1 MSGQFANLQEYISSL
16 PTNVTQNIYGHPA
29 SCLAIFRE
37 LPVLARTIIMR
48 FICLPNSEL
57 TGQPQPISQGVA
69 SSWINPSHQNTYKNI
84 TRMLVKLGI
93 WNEVG
98 TDWQLDATFRNNLT
112 GAIFGGTTNWLDETD
127 SVSTPSERSIKK
139 LEELNTYS
147 STRWDCVLQYLV
159 NPDRGQITRDTID
172 VFVHAKLL
180 KRNDD
185 TSSASTDPYQITGT
199 GFQFLLMN
207 RRTQVWFFII
217 NSLETRQQRGE
228 DISEHLIFLFQLSFA
243 TFGKDYSCEKFSAT
257 KENFLQHLRELGL
270 IWQKTRKI
278 KRYFPTKLAIELASG
293 LATTTYGEH
302 GNDEIQSGFLVVE
315 TNYRVYAYTNNDLY
329 LRITA
334 LFCKMLYRFP
344 NMSVGLIT
352 RQSIRKA
359 LSNEISA
366 DLILNFLK
374 SHAHPQMRKR
384 LLENKPLI
392 PTTISDQIRL
402 WEMERDRIVDQE
414 GMLYSQFNSANDFE
428 LIEKYAKDLNVLL
441 WSNSQKRCV
450 IVSKAGHEERKI
462 KRYFPTKLAIEL
474 ASGLATTTYGEHGND
489 EIQSGFLVVETNY
502 RVYAYTNNDL
512 YLRITALFCK
522 MLYRFPNMSVGLI
535 TRQSIRKALSNEI
548 SADLILNFLKSH
560 AHPQMRKRLLE
571 NKPLIPTTISDQIRL
586 WEMERDRIVDQE
598 GMLYSQFNSANDFEL
613 IEKYAKDLNVLLW
626 SNSQK
631 RCVIV
636 SKAGHEEVK
645 RFWKMQRPK
654 GSND

>member
-1 MSGQFANLQEYISSL
+1 MSSQFANLQEYIGSL
-16 PTNVTQNIYGHPA
+16 PANVIQNIYGHPA
-29 SCLAIFRE
+29 SCLAIFRD

-48 FICLPNSEL
+48 FICLPNSET
-57 TGQPQPISQGVA
+57 TGQPQPISQGVV
-69 SSWINPSHQNTYKNI
+69 SSWINPSHQNTYKI
-84 TRMLVKLGI
+84 ISRMLVKLGI
-93 WNEVG
+93 WNEIG

-112 GAIFGGTTNWLDETD
+112 GAIFGGTTYWLDETD
-127 SVSTPSERSIKK
+127 STAGPSERNVKK
-139 LEELNTYS
+139 LDELNAYS

-180 KRNDD
+180 RRNED
-185 TSSASTDPYQITGT
+185 TSSSSTDPYTITGA

-207 RRTQVWFFII
+207 RRSQVWFFII

-243 TFGKDYSCEKFSAT
+243 TFGKDYSCEKFSSV

-293 LATTTYGEH
+293 LSTNGFVDQQYGT
-302 GNDEIQSGFLVVE
+302 DEIQSGFLIVE

-329 LRITA
+329 LKITA

-352 RQSIRKA
+352 RQSIRRA
-359 LSNEISA
+359 LSKEISA

-402 WEMERDRIVDQE
+402 WEMEQDRIIDQE
-414 GMLYSQFNSANDFE
+414 GMLYNQFNTVNDFE

-441 WSNSQKRCV
+441 WSNAQKRC
-450 IVSKAGHEERKI
+450 I
-462 KRYFPTKLAIEL
+462 
-474 ASGLATTTYGEHGND
+474 
-489 EIQSGFLVVETNY
+489 
-502 RVYAYTNNDL
+502 
-512 YLRITALFCK
+512 
-522 MLYRFPNMSVGLI
+522 
-535 TRQSIRKALSNEI
+535 
-548 SADLILNFLKSH
+548 
-560 AHPQMRKRLLE
+560 
-571 NKPLIPTTISDQIRL
+571 
-586 WEMERDRIVDQE
+586 
-598 GMLYSQFNSANDFEL
+598 
-613 IEKYAKDLNVLLW
+613 
-626 SNSQK
+626 
-631 RCVIV
+631 IV
-636 SKAGHEEVK
+636 SKAGHEEVR

-654 GSND
+654 SSNES

>member
-98 TDWQLDATFRNNLT
+98 TDWQLDVTFRNNLT

-450 IVSKAGHEERKI
+450 IVSKAGHEE
-462 KRYFPTKLAIEL
+462 
-474 ASGLATTTYGEHGND
+474 
-489 EIQSGFLVVETNY
+489 
-502 RVYAYTNNDL
+502 
-512 YLRITALFCK
+512 
-522 MLYRFPNMSVGLI
+522 
-535 TRQSIRKALSNEI
+535 
-548 SADLILNFLKSH
+548 
-560 AHPQMRKRLLE
+560 
-571 NKPLIPTTISDQIRL
+571 
-586 WEMERDRIVDQE
+586 
-598 GMLYSQFNSANDFEL
+598 
-613 IEKYAKDLNVLLW
+613 
-626 SNSQK
+626 
-631 RCVIV
+631 
-636 SKAGHEEVK
+636 VK